1 MIGRCLT
8 MNDETFDLKPVRKV
22 FSRIGLS
29 LFVIS
34 AVAIILQL
42 IWFRI
47 PGVLDTSWGIWL
59 GTFVP
64 LYVAAVPLGLL
75 VMKALPAE
83 KPEDHPLGGK
93 AFTVFLLIGFC
104 LMYCGNLIGTLL
116 SFLLSGGTAENAIMD
131 FAMDTN
137 PIKILFLVILAP
149 AIEEYI
155 FRRQLIDRTVKYGEK
170 TAVLLSALTFG
181 LLHQN
186 LFQFFYAF
194 GLGLVFAYIY
204 TRTGRL
210 RYSVILHT
218 IINFLGSVVAP
229 LILSMVDLNALANLD
244 PNATDAEMLLLMGD
258 MLPGLVVYMLYA
270 FLMMGLAIAG
280 LVLLIIYRRKL
291 VWKGASSPLPEG
303 TAFKTVYCNLGMAL
317 FGILCL
323 CMTVLALL

>member
-1 MIGRCLT
+1 
-8 MNDETFDLKPVRKV
+8 MNEETFDLKPVRRV
-22 FSRIGLS
+22 FSRVGLS

-34 AVAIILQL
+34 AAAIILQL
-42 IWFRI
+42 LWFQV
-47 PGVLDTSWGIWL
+47 PGILDSSWGMWL

-64 LYVAAVPLGLL
+64 LYVVAVPLGLL
-75 VMKALPAE
+75 VMKGLPAE
-83 KPEDHPLGGK
+83 RPEDHPLGGK
-93 AFTVFLLIGFC
+93 GFLVFLLIGYC
-104 LMYCGNLIGTLL
+104 LMYGGNLIGTLL
-116 SFLLSGGTAENAIMD
+116 SFLLSGGTAQNAILD
-131 FAMDTN
+131 FAMDSN
-137 PIKILFLVILAP
+137 PIKILFMVILAP
-149 AIEEYI
+149 TIEEYI
-155 FRRQLIDRTVKYGEK
+155 FRRQLIDRTVRYGEK

-210 RYSVILHT
+210 RYSVGLHA

-229 LILSMVDLNALANLD
+229 LILSMVDLEALANLD
-244 PNATDAEMLLLMGD
+244 PAATDTEMLLLMGD

-280 LVLLIIYRRKL
+280 LVLLIVHHRKL
-291 VWKGASSPLPEG
+291 LWKDAPSPLPEG
-303 TAFKTVYCNLGMAL
+303 TAFKTVYCNIGMGL
-317 FGILCL
+317 FGLLCL